1 MFNETIRSQILNG
14 SLADHKNYLA
24 GHCRGY
30 YMTFQTVEGGY
41 QLTVNAHRDTDP
53 DNAALKAFLLQCQA
67 GNKKISLVDAAPYR
81 FTIGLRNASFAKK
94 VPELVNGVMEPILN
108 FLMTNGYAS
117 GCGCCGSNTAALN
130 CWSVNAELFYLCD
143 ECAEEVSQSL
153 KENQVAAKAK
163 KGNFL
168 AGIVGAVLGALIGC
182 AAWVL
187 IYKLGYIAGIAGLI
201 MGICAM
207 KGYELLGGHLD
218 KKGVI
223 ASIVIMIAACYFAN
237 KLAWSW
243 EAYDA
248 LKEIGIT
255 FFDTFRNLDAIIIES
270 GLTGSYYGELAIGYG
285 LTALASFRSIINAFR
300 ASNGSYTFRKMN

>member
-30 YMTFQTVEGGY
+30 YMTFLAVAGGY

-53 DNAALKAFLLQCQA
+53 DNAALKAFLLQTQA
-67 GNKKISLVDAAPYR
+67 ENKKIRAVDAAPYR
-81 FTIGLRNASFAKK
+81 FTMVLRNASAKK
-94 VPELVNGVMEPILN
+94 VPELVNGIMTPILN
-108 FLMTNGYAS
+108 FLTTNSYAS
-117 GCGCCGSNTAALN
+117 GCGCCGSNAATLN
-130 CWSVNAELFYLCD
+130 CWSVNTELFNLCD
-143 ECAEEVSQSL
+143 NCAEEVGQSL
-153 KENQVAAKAK
+153 KENQTAIKAK

-187 IYKLGYIAGIAGLI
+187 IYRLGYIAGIAGLI

-207 KGYELLGGHLD
+207 KGYALLGGHLD

-223 ASIVIMIAACYFAN
+223 ASVVIMIAACYFAN
-237 KLAWSW
+237 KLAWTW

-248 LKEIGIT
+248 LKEFGIT
-255 FFDTFRNLDAIIIES
+255 FFDAFRNLGAIVSES
-270 GLTGSYYGELAIGYG
+270 GLTGPYYGDLAIGYG